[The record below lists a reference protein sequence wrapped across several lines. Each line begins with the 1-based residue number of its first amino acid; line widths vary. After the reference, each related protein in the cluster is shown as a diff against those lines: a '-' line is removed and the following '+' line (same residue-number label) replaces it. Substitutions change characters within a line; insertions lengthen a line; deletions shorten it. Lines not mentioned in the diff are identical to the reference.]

1 MRLFEFVGGRLQ
13 TSNKSGVVREIITKS
28 SVAEVLKINQYESQF
43 QSMSVLIRN
52 PSTGKYFVFVK
63 GNP

>member
-1 MRLFEFVGGRLQ
+1 MRLFEYVNGRLQ
-13 TSNKSGVVREIITKS
+13 TSNKNGVVREVLTKN
-28 SVAEVLKINQYESQF
+28 SVAQVLKINQYESQF

-52 PSTGKYFVFVK
+52 PSTGKYYVFVK